1 MIIDS
6 SLVTRLYGQNGIA
19 PKKQKNA
26 KQIKCISETINM
38 LRTVGAHR
46 ISEENIREEIS
57 LQFIK
62 WQLDRCGNNN
72 PTENEDFKKL
82 IKGLLDLESKC
93 FNLLDDF
100 MKDALN
106 LNSNLKDEMV

>member
-38 LRTVGAHR
+38 LRTVGAH
-46 ISEENIREEIS
+46 N
-57 LQFIK
+57 
-62 WQLDRCGNNN
+62 
-72 PTENEDFKKL
+72 
-82 IKGLLDLESKC
+82 
-93 FNLLDDF
+93 
-100 MKDALN
+100 
-106 LNSNLKDEMV
+106 